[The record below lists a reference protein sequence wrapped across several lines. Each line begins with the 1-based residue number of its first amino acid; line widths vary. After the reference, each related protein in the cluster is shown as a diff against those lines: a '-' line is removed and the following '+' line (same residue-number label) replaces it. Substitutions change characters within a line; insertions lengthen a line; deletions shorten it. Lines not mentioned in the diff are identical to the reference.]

1 MRYNSTRLQAT
12 TIHRYSL
19 QEPCG
24 KKVLEQIPKPA
35 NQKTEQQ
42 HERNLRSLI
51 TQTSYF
57 SNTPT

>member
-1 MRYNSTRLQAT
+1 MRYNSARLEAT

-35 NQKTEQQ
+35 NQKTEQ
-42 HERNLRSLI
+42 
-51 TQTSYF
+51 
-57 SNTPT
+57 